1 MTVTATPLTPPFG
14 DSGRQGRVVVTFV
27 EGRSPSQNLWSMCIL
42 CAYAIMTT
50 QSIISE
56 KLTFFMLFC
65 IIREIF
71 VFC

>member
-1 MTVTATPLTPPFG
+1 MGDFATKVTKIRDGHTAFTSLRG
-14 DSGRQGRVVVTFV
+14 LREARERG
-27 EGRSPSQNLWSMCIL
+27 L
-42 CAYAIMTT
+42 MTT